1 MRLIDVVC
9 RMSERIYQTLEEN
22 EQKES
27 KKLQEARKNAKKD
40 VRRGLRKI
48 FQYFS

>member
-1 MRLIDVVC
+1 MKLIDVVC
-9 RMSERIYQTLEEN
+9 RMSEKIYQTLLEN

-27 KKLQEARKNAKKD
+27 QKLQEARMKTKKD

-48 FQYFS
+48 FQYFT